1 MKRTVF
7 SIVAGVVAA
16 VGLLFWGVGH
26 AHRSS
31 ERRMAWI
38 AKRLNLDEQQKL
50 KLEAVHEAMRQ
61 AREQFHQ
68 ERAELFGEVAAQLQ
82 SEQLDQA
89 KLLQLLEQ
97 RQAMMSQ
104 VAPQVIATVA
114 ELHASLTPE
123 QKAKAVEHLEH
134 FKDRMGHHDHHSHH

>member
-1 MKRTVF
+1 VKRKVF
-7 SIVAGVVAA
+7 SIVAGVVAV
-16 VGLLFWGVGH
+16 VGILFWGVGH
-26 AHRSS
+26 AYRSP

-50 KLEAVHEAMRQ
+50 KLEAVHEVMHQ

-68 ERAELFGEVAAQLQ
+68 ERAALFEEIAAQIQ
-82 SEQLDQA
+82 SERLNET

-104 VAPQVIATVA
+104 VAPQVIAKVA

-123 QKAKAVEHLEH
+123 QKTKVVEQLER
-134 FKDRMGHHDHHSHH
+134 FKDRMGPHDHHSHH

>member
-1 MKRTVF
+1 MTRKVF
-7 SIVAGVVAA
+7 YIGAAVAA
-16 VGLLFWGVGH
+16 LIGLLSWGVGY
-26 AHRSS
+26 AYRSP

-38 AKRLNLDEQQKL
+38 AKRLNLDEQQKI

-68 ERAELFGEVAAQLQ
+68 ERADLFEAFTAQIQ
-82 SEQLDQA
+82 SARLDEA

-97 RQAMMSQ
+97 RQALMSQ
-104 VAPQVIATVA
+104 VAPQVIAKVA

-123 QKAKAVEHLEH
+123 QKAKAVEHLAR
-134 FKDRMGHHDHHSHH
+134 FKERMGHHDHHSHH

>member
-1 MKRTVF
+1 MKRKVF
-7 SIVAGVVAA
+7 SIIAGVVSV
-16 VGLLFWGVGH
+16 VGILFWGVGH
-26 AHRSS
+26 AYRSP

-50 KLEAVHEAMRQ
+50 KLEAVHEAMHQ
-61 AREQFHQ
+61 AREQFYQ
-68 ERAELFGEVAAQLQ
+68 ERADLFEEIAAQIQ
-82 SEQLDQA
+82 SERLNET

-104 VAPQVIATVA
+104 VAPQVIAKVA

-123 QKAKAVEHLEH
+123 QKTKVVEQLER
-134 FKDRMGHHDHHSHH
+134 FKDRMGQHDHHSHH

>member
-1 MKRTVF
+1 MKRKVF
-7 SIVAGVVAA
+7 SIVAGVVAV

-26 AHRSS
+26 AYRSP

-68 ERAELFGEVAAQLQ
+68 ERAELFEEVAAQIQ
-82 SEQLDQA
+82 SERLDQV

-97 RQAMMSQ
+97 RQTAMSQ
-104 VAPQVIATVA
+104 VAPQVIAKVA